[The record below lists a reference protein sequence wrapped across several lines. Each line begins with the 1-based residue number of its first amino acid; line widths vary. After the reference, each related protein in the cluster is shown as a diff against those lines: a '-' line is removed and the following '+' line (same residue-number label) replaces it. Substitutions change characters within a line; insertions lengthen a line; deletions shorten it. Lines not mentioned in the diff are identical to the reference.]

1 MFFTYLKLIKIL
13 TNALSIG
20 KSFFF
25 LHRENDQNSCLESSK
40 ISKTSNLGLQYG
52 RGRLGRGVQP
62 PPPSAPPF
70 QLECDA
76 PIYGWTSGHSYSVPS
91 PQFKWLRE
99 NTSLPLMSSHH
110 LIDRSFLITTY
121 HVVSAM
127 ITCQFRHFFHLC
139 PLIWSAADRD
149 TVLSLEFVN
158 EKFRCVH
165 LSRHPSFIF
174 ASERVLLLFCSFK
187 KKSSPKN
194 YFFAQRATSLRDN
207 FW

>member
-1 MFFTYLKLIKIL
+1 MV
-13 TNALSIG
+13 G
-20 KSFFF
+20 
-25 LHRENDQNSCLESSK
+25 
-40 ISKTSNLGLQYG
+40 
-52 RGRLGRGVQP
+52 LGRATP
-62 PPPSAPPF
+62 NPLRTPF
-70 QLECDA
+70 QLKRDK
-76 PIYGWTSGHSYSVPS
+76 PIYGQTNS
-91 PQFKWLRE
+91 PQLKWLRE

-139 PLIWSAADRD
+139 PLIWSATDRD
-149 TVLSLEFVN
+149 IVLSLEFVN

-165 LSRHPSFIF
+165 LSRHPSSIF

-187 KKSSPKN
+187 KKSSQKN